1 MKPQPV
7 LVVLAAGRGS
17 RFVGSEHHKLEQTM
31 DGTSVLGHTLQH
43 AVATHLPLVVVTPPL
58 ATWRRRWRTRHVASR
73 DVLVLDDDQPV
84 GMGHSIAAGVAARPH
99 ASGWL
104 ILPGD
109 MPVVQPATLLAVAA
123 ALAQHH
129 AVAYAQYRGRRGHP
143 VAFGAE
149 LFSEL
154 IALDG
159 DDGARRLVARYPGHA
174 VEIDDAGVLIDIDT
188 QQDLQGLLAAQA
200 RGALA
205 ARRTGARAA
214 HAPARD
220 GGRSAIRRSISRSR
234 MPWPDRQ

>member
-1 MKPQPV
+1 MASRPV

-17 RFVGSEHHKLEQTM
+17 RFVGSEHHKLEQTFG
-31 DGTSVLGHTLQH
+31 DTTVLGQSLRH
-43 AVATHLPLVVVTPPL
+43 AVATHLPLVVVTTAALAPL
-58 ATWRRRWRTRHVASR
+58 AHEHVAAR
-73 DVLVLDDDQPV
+73 DVLVLDDGHAV

-109 MPVVQPATLLAVAA
+109 MPLVQPATLLAVAA

-143 VAFGAE
+143 VAFGTE

-188 QQDLQGLLAAQA
+188 QQDLQGAMA
-200 RGALA
+200 RMGAPSRQRDQHRSPESPGAGGLGSQVSG
-205 ARRTGARAA
+205 ARR
-214 HAPARD
+214 
-220 GGRSAIRRSISRSR
+220 
-234 MPWPDRQ
+234 